1 VVLTTP
7 YAGDPD
13 VVKAFDAAA
22 PMRIIRTRQRWLLP
36 TQMLRKQVIE
46 VARSVGATH
55 IVLDPAVPVGAL
67 GPSLARAGFSY
78 SVVLH
83 GAEVT
88 IPGRLPISKQMLARV
103 LRHAAHVFSAGGYP
117 LAEAQRCAGRPL
129 PSTVIPPGVDVAR
142 FVPALDAQRAQT
154 RRTLGLPPLEGA
166 PLIVTASRHV
176 PRKGIDT
183 LIRAAGQLAPKY
195 PGLTVAIASK
205 GRQTQ
210 QLQQMAAAAR
220 RSSGDALDVRFLG
233 RIDDATLVD
242 LYASADLNATLCRT
256 RWFGLEQEG
265 FGIIFVEAGACGV
278 PSIAGDSGGSG
289 EAVTDGVTGAL
300 VPRPV
305 DVRATVPVLDRLLA
319 NRADL
324 PQMGKAARAV
334 AESQF
339 DYDDLAK
346 TLNSVLLT
354 LE

>member
-1 VVLTTP
+1 
-7 YAGDPD
+7 
-13 VVKAFDAAA
+13 
-22 PMRIIRTRQRWLLP
+22 
-36 TQMLRKQVIE
+36 
-46 VARSVGATH
+46 
-55 IVLDPAVPVGAL
+55 
-67 GPSLARAGFSY
+67 
-78 SVVLH
+78 
-83 GAEVT
+83 
-88 IPGRLPISKQMLARV
+88 
-103 LRHAAHVFSAGGYP
+103 
-117 LAEAQRCAGRPL
+117 
-129 PSTVIPPGVDVAR
+129 
-142 FVPALDAQRAQT
+142 
-154 RRTLGLPPLEGA
+154 
-166 PLIVTASRHV
+166 
-176 PRKGIDT
+176 
-183 LIRAAGQLAPKY
+183 
-195 PGLTVAIASK
+195 
-205 GRQTQ
+205 
-210 QLQQMAAAAR
+210 MAAAAR

-233 RIDDATLVD
+233 RIDDATLVN
-242 LYASADLNATLCRT
+242 LYASADLNATLCRS

-305 DVRATVPVLDRLLA
+305 DVRAAVPVLDRLLA